1 METNIET
8 QLSQLFEKWANESPT
23 SILPLAPS
31 GSPRLYY
38 RLQSKTKTAIGT
50 YGSNAKE
57 NHAFVAFSKHF
68 KIKGLPVPKVYAVN
82 LEENIYLQEDL
93 GGTALY
99 HLLPNK
105 ENGEVFSEDLLQLYK
120 KSVAKLA
127 ELQIKGD
134 EGLDYSVC
142 FPRAAFDKQSIL
154 WDFNYFKYYFLNICD
169 FPFDEQALEED
180 VHRFAD
186 YLLETDCSYFLFR
199 DFQSRNIMIRE
210 GEPLFIDY
218 QGGRKGALQYDL
230 ASLLYQAKANIPHD
244 IRQELLNHYLDA
256 VETMVE
262 IDRAKFEEYYYGYV
276 LIRSIQVLGAYGF
289 RGLIQQKEHFLKSI
303 PFALQNV
310 RWILKNVKF
319 PVEMP
324 ELIVALSKMV
334 ATKRFE
340 AFDSAKGAKSP
351 LTVYIHSFSFK
362 KGLPAD
368 PSGNGGGFIF
378 DCRFIHNP
386 GRYAPYK
393 KLTGRDESVIHFLQ
407 QKSNIADFLNH
418 VFQIVDEAVENYIER
433 SFSSLQVN
441 FGCTGGQHRSVYSA
455 DQLAKHLKEKYGVKV
470 ELKHIEQERKG
481 WVN

>member
-1 METNIET
+1 MNNNIE
-8 QLSQLFEKWANESPT
+8 QQILQLFEQWAGEKAT

-38 RLQSKTKTAIGT
+38 RLQSENKTAIGT
-50 YGSNAKE
+50 YGSNPKE
-57 NHAFVAFSKHF
+57 NHAFVTFSKHF
-68 KIKGLPVPKVYAVN
+68 KGKGLPVPEVYVVDV
-82 LEENIYLQEDL
+82 EKNIYLQEDL

-99 HLLPNK
+99 HLLPEK
-105 ENGEVFSEDLLQLYK
+105 GAVFSEDLLQLYK

-127 ELQIKGD
+127 ELQVKGG

-142 FPRAAFDKQSIL
+142 FPRSAFDKQSIL
-154 WDFNYFKYYFLNICD
+154 WDFNYFKYYFLNLCD

-180 VHRFAD
+180 VQRFAD
-186 YLLETDCSYFLFR
+186 YLLEADCDYFLFR

-210 GEPLFIDY
+210 GEPFFIDY

-230 ASLLYQAKANIPHD
+230 ASLLYQAKANIPHK
-244 IRQELLNHYLDA
+244 IRQELLSHYLEV

-262 IDRAKFEEYYYGYV
+262 VDKEKFEKHYYAYV

-289 RGLIQQKEHFLKSI
+289 RGLIQHKEHFLKSI

-310 RWILKNVKF
+310 RWILENIQF

-324 ELIVALSKMV
+324 ELMTALSKMV
-334 ATKRFE
+334 STKKFE
-340 AFDSAKGAKSP
+340 SFDQNKGKESP
-351 LTVYIHSFSFK
+351 LTVHIHSFSFK
-362 KGLPAD
+362 KGLPTD
-368 PSGNGGGFIF
+368 DSGNGGGFIF
-378 DCRFIHNP
+378 DCRFLHNP

-407 QKSNIADFLNH
+407 QKSTIADFLSH
-418 VFQIVDEAVENYIER
+418 AFQIVDEAVENYIER
-433 SFSSLQVN
+433 GFSSLQVN

-455 DQLAKHLKEKYGVKV
+455 DQLTQHLKEKYGVKV
-470 ELKHIEQERKG
+470 ELKHIEQERKN